1 MRTITLEEHFVSKR
15 FIDTA
20 GIDLGGQR
28 GLDRSGS
35 EVTDLA
41 DLRLRHMNENGIDM
55 QVISHVL
62 PTFTPIPPGPDQ
74 DIAAAAKS
82 GMLGL
87 TRSLA
92 LDLAPERI
100 RVNAVC
106 PGFIRTPPIE
116 RLYNSRPD
124 PDAAWARL
132 NEVHPLGR
140 IGTPEEVAKV
150 VAFLASPAASY
161 VTGAIWNVDGGL
173 SARFAN

>member
-62 PTFTPIPPGPDQ
+62 PTFTPEFPVRFV
-74 DIAAAAKS
+74 
-82 GMLGL
+82 M
-87 TRSLA
+87 T
-92 LDLAPERI
+92 
-100 RVNAVC
+100 AVTL
-106 PGFIRTPPIE
+106 P
-116 RLYNSRPD
+116 
-124 PDAAWARL
+124 
-132 NEVHPLGR
+132 
-140 IGTPEEVAKV
+140 
-150 VAFLASPAASY
+150 
-161 VTGAIWNVDGGL
+161 
-173 SARFAN
+173 